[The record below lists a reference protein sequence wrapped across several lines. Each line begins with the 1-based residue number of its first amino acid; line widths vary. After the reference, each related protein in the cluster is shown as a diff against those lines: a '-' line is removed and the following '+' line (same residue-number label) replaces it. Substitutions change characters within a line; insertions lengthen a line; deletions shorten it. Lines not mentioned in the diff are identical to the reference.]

1 MSDINKEGS
10 NKGLSRRDFI
20 KKSAF
25 GIAAGSAI
33 LSSFALDAFAKAPA
47 ARAIKITGDDI
58 TVKLSENAALSK
70 TGGAVKINDEIML
83 IRKSDTEFLAVK
95 TICTHKGCDVELEG
109 DKFVCP
115 CHGSEFSLDGK
126 VQNGPAKTDLKIF
139 ETMFDS
145 DKGTVVIKTS
155 AVENKN

>member
-1 MSDINKEGS
+1 MSES

-20 KKSAF
+20 KKSAI
-25 GIAAGSAI
+25 GIVIGGTA
-33 LSSFALDAFAKAPA
+33 LSSFSLDAFANAPA
-47 ARAIKITGDDI
+47 ARALKITADDI

-70 TGGAVKINDEIML
+70 AGGTVKVSDEIML

-109 DKFVCP
+109 DKFICP

-126 VQNGPAKTDLKIF
+126 VQTGPAKTDLKTY
-139 ETMFDS
+139 ETTFDS
-145 DKGTVVIKTS
+145 EKGTVTIKTGKS
-155 AVENKN
+155 